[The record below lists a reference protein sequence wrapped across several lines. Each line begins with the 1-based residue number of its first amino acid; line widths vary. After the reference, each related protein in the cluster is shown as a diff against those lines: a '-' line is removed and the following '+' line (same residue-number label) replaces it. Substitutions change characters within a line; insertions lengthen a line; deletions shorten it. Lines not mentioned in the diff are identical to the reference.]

1 MSEVRPEL
9 FTYLNYRE
17 FLRDYFDYE
26 RSRNPRLSLRA
37 LAARIVP
44 ALGASGLLSGVL
56 NGKKN
61 LGHDL
66 RVKFAT
72 GLKLKIREAQFF
84 ELLVLFN
91 QTKNMK
97 EKAAYFSQ
105 LSRFRQ
111 SKAKTISEGQHRF
124 FTRWYYA
131 VVWNYFGMDQRQKN
145 PAVIAQAIH
154 PPLSEAQ
161 VSEAID
167 LLLSLGLIKKLA
179 NGYAVTEHHLKT
191 EPEFRGME
199 AMQYNQQ
206 FLELAVTSLYSIE
219 PERRL
224 FNTMVVSIS
233 QTTVGKLREK
243 ILTFQEEA
251 QEIINQD
258 PGSEC
263 IYTLGFQLYPNLKSP

>member
-1 MSEVRPEL
+1 MTGGRPDL
-9 FTYLNYRE
+9 LSYLNYRD

-26 RSRNPRLSLRA
+26 RGRNPRLSLRA

-44 ALGASGLLSGVL
+44 ALASSGLLSGVL

-61 LGHDL
+61 LGHEL
-66 RVKFAT
+66 RTKFAA
-72 GLKLKIREAQFF
+72 GLKLKAREAQFF

-91 QTKNMK
+91 QTKNLK
-97 EKAAYFSQ
+97 ERAAYFSQ

-111 SKAKTISEGQHRF
+111 SKARTISEGQHRF

-131 VVWNYFGMDQRQKN
+131 VVWNYFGIDQRQKN
-145 PAVIAQAIH
+145 PAAIAQTIH
-154 PPLSEAQ
+154 PPLTEAQ
-161 VSEAID
+161 VSEAIN
-167 LLLSLGLIKKLA
+167 LLLGLGLIKKLA
-179 NGYAVTEHHLKT
+179 NGYTVTEHHLKT

-199 AMQYNQQ
+199 AMEYNRQ
-206 FLELAVTSLYSIE
+206 FLELAAQSLYTVE

-233 QTTVGKLREK
+233 RSTVDKLREK
-243 ILTFQEEA
+243 ILAFQEEA

-263 IYTLGFQLYPNLKSP
+263 IYTLGFQFYPNSKA

>member
-1 MSEVRPEL
+1 VIGGRPDL
-9 FTYLNYRE
+9 LSYLNYRA
-17 FLRDYFDYE
+17 FLRDYFEYE
-26 RSRNPRLSLRA
+26 RARNPRLSLRA
-37 LAARIVP
+37 LDARIVP
-44 ALGASGLLSGVL
+44 ALASSGLLSGVL

-66 RVKFAT
+66 RVKFAA
-72 GLKLKIREAQFF
+72 GLKLKSREAQFF

-91 QTKNMK
+91 QTKDMK
-97 EKAAYFSQ
+97 EKATYLGQ

-111 SKAKTISEGQHRF
+111 SKARTFGEGQHLF

-131 VVWNYFGMDQRQKN
+131 VIWNYFGINQKQKN
-145 PAVIAQAIH
+145 PAAIAKAIH
-154 PPLSEAQ
+154 PLLTEAQ
-161 VSEAID
+161 VSEAIE
-167 LLLSLGLIKKLA
+167 LLLRLGLIKKLS

-206 FLELAVTSLYSIE
+206 FLELAVQALFSVE

-224 FNTMVVSIS
+224 FNTMVFSIS
-233 QTTVGKLREK
+233 RATVDKLREK
-243 ILTFQEEA
+243 ILSFQEEA
-251 QEIINQD
+251 QETINQD

-263 IYTLGFQLYPNLKSP
+263 IYTLGFQLYPNLKSQ